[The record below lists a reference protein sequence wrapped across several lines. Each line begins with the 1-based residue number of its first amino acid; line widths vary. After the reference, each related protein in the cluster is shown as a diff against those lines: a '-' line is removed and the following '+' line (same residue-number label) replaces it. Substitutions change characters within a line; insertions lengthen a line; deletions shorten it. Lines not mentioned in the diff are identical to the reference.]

1 MECMGCCGDC
11 ENNSCSYNLFSYFGE
26 QTDEMASLEQEI
38 RQNKFENSHVKAI
51 LNVLFTGHWLHNRI
65 SAVLKPFGLTH
76 EQFNVLRI
84 LKGSHPRSM
93 CQKDILSRMIARS
106 SNVTLLIRKLM
117 EKKLVSVTQSDKD
130 KREYVIGITPKG
142 LGLLAMVA
150 EDFETHETGRS
161 KLTKTENTE
170 LNRLLDKMRET

>member
-1 MECMGCCGDC
+1 
-11 ENNSCSYNLFSYFGE
+11 
-26 QTDEMASLEQEI
+26 MASLEQEI
-38 RQNKFENSHVKAI
+38 RQDKFENEHVKAI
-51 LNVLFTGHWLHNRI
+51 LNVLFTANWLQNRI

-106 SNVTLLIRKLM
+106 SNVTLLLRKLR
-117 EKKLVSVTQSDKD
+117 EKKLVSITQSQKD

-142 LGLLAMVA
+142 IGLLAVVA
-150 EDFETHETGRS
+150 EDFDTHDRSRS
-161 KLTKTENTE
+161 KLTKAESTQ
-170 LNRLLDKMRET
+170 LNRLLDSMRES